1 MGERDAAKQ
10 REYVRKYQAETVDR
24 VTVRPT
30 KGTKDRWREA
40 ADRQGQSL
48 QQYIIRAVEDRIQR
62 ESEQ

>member
-1 MGERDAAKQ
+1 MSAAMSNADS
-10 REYVRKYQAETVDR
+10 VRRYQSEMVDR

-30 KGTKDRWREA
+30 RGTKDRWREA